1 MTEIRVIVP
10 LAIKIGNDFRSLTTD
25 DVADID
31 DAEAKRLI
39 DAGFAAPVH
48 AQKAKPAP
56 KPESTRKKAS
66 RPPSAKSKD
75 PSLLLSG
82 CFPRLG
88 RASSPSYPA
97 PTGDLSK

>member
-56 KPESTRKKAS
+56 KPESTPEEGEPTPKRKK
-66 RPPSAKSKD
+66 
-75 PSLLLSG
+75 
-82 CFPRLG
+82 
-88 RASSPSYPA
+88 
-97 PTGDLSK
+97 

>member
-25 DVADID
+25 DVADIE

-48 AQKAKPAP
+48 AQKAKPTP
-56 KPESTRKKAS
+56 KPEPSPEPDQAEAAPKRKK
-66 RPPSAKSKD
+66 
-75 PSLLLSG
+75 
-82 CFPRLG
+82 
-88 RASSPSYPA
+88 
-97 PTGDLSK
+97 